1 MKLAEICVKRPVFAT
16 MFILTFVV
24 LGVFSYT
31 QLGIDQ
37 FPKVDLPTVTVQT
50 TLPGASPE
58 EVESQISKPIEEVIN
73 TISGIDELRSTTLE
87 GVSLV
92 VVQFVLDKD
101 ADVAAQEVRDKVAT
115 VTGQLPRDTNP
126 PIIQRLDFDA
136 APILSV
142 SVYGARSL
150 KELTEIADK
159 QIKQRLESVRGI
171 GSVDIVGGRRR
182 EIEIW
187 LDAAK
192 LQAYRITI
200 DQVRSAIRAED
211 VEIPGGRIDQGPNE
225 LVLRTLGRVENVRDF
240 EKLVIAT
247 VKGSP
252 VYLRDIAKIE
262 DGYEEPR
269 SLARQDGNPA
279 VSLLVR
285 KQSGTNTVQVADTI
299 KERLEEIRAQLPPDV
314 HADVIRDQ
322 SRFIKASVDAINEH
336 LIIGGLLAA
345 IVVLLFMRNL
355 RSTFIAAIAVPIS
368 IVATFTAMVGLDMTL
383 NNLTM
388 LGLTLAVGI
397 VIDDAIVVLENIYRY
412 IEEEGYPPLRA
423 AIAAT
428 EEIGMAVMATT
439 LSLVVIF
446 LPVVFLG
453 GIPGRFLKSFG
464 LTMAVSILVSMLV
477 SFTLTPM
484 LSSRL
489 LRRTRGTQNSS
500 KDSGFYRI
508 IDRVYGRML
517 TWALA
522 HRGIMVGIF
531 VLTVLSI
538 VPIGKL
544 VGKDFFA
551 QDDQNEFEIVVKT
564 PDGTSLAGTD
574 FALQNIEKEVSKL
587 RGVKHILTTINS
599 GGSSGVTDG
608 SVYVGLSDL
617 TERKF
622 SQFDVMDDART
633 MLKERFPDLRIAVQ
647 AVQGVSGGGFRSQ
660 AVVLNV
666 RGPDLKELQKYS
678 DQMLQ
683 MMKAT
688 PGMVDQ
694 DTTFSIGNPEVHVE
708 IDRAKAADLG
718 VRATDVATALRT
730 MVAGE
735 EVSKFKD
742 ADDQYSVKL
751 RLLPA
756 DRDRPE
762 KIADL
767 WIPSSRL
774 GQVQLSNFAKLEKNV
789 GPTTI
794 ERQARQRQVTLVANL
809 ENGVGIGDA
818 VAALQVKLNG
828 IEMKPGYTT
837 EFTGRAKTF
846 KDLQTGFIMA
856 FLFSAI
862 FMYMVLAAQFE
873 SFLHPIT
880 IMLSLPLSIPF
891 ALFSLWISHSRLD
904 LFSGLGIL
912 LLFGIVKKN
921 SILQIDYTNTLR
933 ARGMER
939 HNAIVMANHARLRP
953 ILMTTLSIVAGMIPI
968 VLSRGPGAGSRAP
981 IGIVVTGGQLLCLL
995 LTLLFTPVAYSLFDD
1010 LVVRFRRTAPAY
1022 DDAAQPMKAD

>member
-1 MKLAEICVKRPVFAT
+1 MKLAEVCVRRPVFAT
-16 MFILTFVV
+16 MLVLTFVV

-37 FPKVDLPTVTVQT
+37 FPKIDLPTVTVRTVLQ
-50 TLPGASPE
+50 GASPE
-58 EVESQISKPIEEVIN
+58 EIESQITKPIEEVIN
-73 TISGIDELRSTTLE
+73 TVSGIDELRSTTLE

-92 VVQFVLDKD
+92 VVQFVLDKN

-115 VTGQLPRDTNP
+115 IIGQLPRDTDTP
-126 PIIQRLDFDA
+126 VIERVDFDA
-136 APILSV
+136 APVLSI
-142 SVYGARSL
+142 SVYGSRPL
-150 KELTEIADK
+150 RELTEIADK

-171 GSVDIVGGRRR
+171 GSVQIVGGRRR
-182 EIEIW
+182 EIQIW
-187 LDAAK
+187 LDADK
-192 LQAYRITI
+192 LQAYRLTI
-200 DQVRSAIRAED
+200 DQVRNAIRAQD
-211 VEIPGGRIDQGPNE
+211 VEVPGGRIDQGPNE

-240 EKLVIAT
+240 EKLVIAAVNGT
-247 VKGSP
+247 P
-252 VYLRDIAKIE
+252 VYLRDIARVE
-262 DGYEEPR
+262 DGFEEPR
-269 SLARQDGNPA
+269 SLARQDGTSA

-285 KQSGTNTVQVADTI
+285 KQSGTNTVRVADTI
-299 KERLEEIRAQLPPDV
+299 KERLAELGAQLPPDI
-314 HADVIRDQ
+314 HAEVIRDQ

-345 IVVLLFMRNL
+345 IVVLVFMRNF
-355 RSTFIAAIAVPIS
+355 RSTIIAAVAVPIS
-368 IVATFTAMVGLDMTL
+368 IIATFTAMVGLDMTL

-412 IEEEGYPPLRA
+412 IEEEGYPPIRA
-423 AIAAT
+423 AVSAT
-428 EEIGMAVMATT
+428 QEIGLAVMATT

-453 GIPGRFLKSFG
+453 GVAGRFLKSFG
-464 LTMAVSILVSMLV
+464 LTMAVSIMVSMLV

-484 LSSRL
+484 LSSRF
-489 LRRTRGTQNSS
+489 LRKNSQHQS

-508 IDRVYGRML
+508 IDRAYGRML
-517 TWALA
+517 NWALA
-522 HRGIMVGIF
+522 HRAIMVGF
-531 VLTVLSI
+531 FLLTVLSI
-538 VPIGKL
+538 VPMAML

-551 QDDQNEFEIVVKT
+551 FDDQNEFEIVIKT

-574 FALQNIEKEVSKL
+574 AVIQNIEKEAWKL
-587 RGVKHILTTINS
+587 RGVKHVLSTINS
-599 GGSSGVTDG
+599 GGSSSVTDG
-608 SVYVGLSDL
+608 SVYIALSDL

-622 SQFDVMDDART
+622 TQFEVMDDARA
-633 MLKERFPDLRIAVQ
+633 MMKVKFPNLRVAIQ
-647 AVQGVSGGGFRSQ
+647 PVQGVSGGSFRAQS
-660 AVVLNV
+660 VILNV

-678 DQMLQ
+678 SQILELMRSTRGL
-683 MMKAT
+683 
-688 PGMVDQ
+688 VDQ
-694 DTTFSIGNPEVHVE
+694 DTTFSIGNPEVHVHL
-708 IDRAKAADLG
+708 DRAKAADLG
-718 VRATDVATALRT
+718 VRAADVATALRT

-742 ADDQYSVKL
+742 GDEQYSVRL
-751 RLLPA
+751 RLLPE

-762 KIADL
+762 KIQNL
-767 WIPSSRL
+767 WIPSNRL
-774 GQVQLSNFAKLEKNV
+774 GQVQLANFAGLEKNI

-794 ERQARQRQVTLVANL
+794 ERQGRERQVTLVANL
-809 ENGVGIGDA
+809 NNNVGIGDA
-818 VAALQVKLNG
+818 TAALEAKLGG
-828 IEMKPGYTT
+828 IQMKPGYLL
-837 EFTGRAKTF
+837 EFTGRTKMF
-846 KDLQTGFIMA
+846 NELQRSFILA

-873 SFLHPIT
+873 SYLHPIT

-933 ARGMER
+933 LRGMER
-939 HNAIVMANHARLRP
+939 HEAIITANHARLRP
-953 ILMTTLSIVAGMIPI
+953 ILMTTLAIVAGMLPI
-968 VLSRGPGAGSRAP
+968 VLSRGPGSGSRAP

-1010 LVVRFRRTAPAY
+1010 LAVRFKKPAAIY
-1022 DDAAQPMKAD
+1022 SDAAEPMKAD